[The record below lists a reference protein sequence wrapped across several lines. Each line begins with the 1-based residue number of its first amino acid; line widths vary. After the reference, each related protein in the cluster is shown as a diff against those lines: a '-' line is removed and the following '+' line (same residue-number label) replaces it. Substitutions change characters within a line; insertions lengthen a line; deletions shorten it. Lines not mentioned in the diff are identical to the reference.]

1 MDTIWTGPD
10 LKSALIAAGRA
21 KYAGLA
27 QYIRGIVGNG
37 LNPGDRLPPVRDLA
51 FQIGVTPG
59 TVARAYGVLIDEGLL
74 EAGVGRGTFVA
85 MPSRPIVMRSLIPDV
100 PGMLDLLSPKL
111 PECGQADLLRQALA
125 AATRA
130 VSDPDMLRYPS
141 RITDMAA
148 RLAFAAMLA
157 DAPVGP
163 FTPEDVVLSHGGQAA
178 IMLILQT
185 VLRGDAPVIL
195 VDELCYGGFRR
206 SAELLRAR
214 VIGVPWDADG
224 PDPVAL
230 DRLTQTHAAQ
240 IYLTSAEVSN
250 PMGRGATGP
259 RRAAIA
265 AVAGR
270 HGLHV
275 VDDDCYRNG
284 PYEGQSYRAL
294 LPDLGWYVTSPSKS
308 LTAALRIGFVI
319 PPQRHSA
326 ELARNAVSA
335 SFGVSRFLT
344 DAFVHLVSHPART
357 GISQQVRAG
366 VNDRVALM
374 RDHLGAFALT
384 TRADL
389 PFGWLDLPPG
399 WRAGAFCQAAEA
411 AGVLIRSADDFALRD
426 GRAVQAVRIAVNGQ
440 VDAGQFSAG
449 LASLARLLRQPPG
462 DISV

>member
-1 MDTIWTGPD
+1 MDTIWASP
-10 LKSALIAAGRA
+10 ALTIAMQATGRA

-27 QYIRGIVGNG
+27 QFIRAAIGTGFQT
-37 LNPGDRLPPVRDLA
+37 GDRLPAVRDLA
-51 FQIGVTPG
+51 YQIGVTPG
-59 TVARAYGVLIDEGLL
+59 TVARAYGVLTREGLL

-85 MPSRPIVMRSLIPDV
+85 MPARAIVMRSLIPEV

-111 PECGQADLLRQALA
+111 PEHGQAELLRLALA
-125 AATRA
+125 ASARA
-130 VSDPDMLRYPS
+130 VPDGDMLRYPS
-141 RITDMAA
+141 RATDLAA
-148 RLAFAAMLA
+148 RIAFSQAMV

-185 VLRGDAPVIL
+185 ILRGDGPVVL

-206 SAELLRAR
+206 ACELLRAK
-214 VIGVPWDADG
+214 VIGVPWDGDG
-224 PDPVAL
+224 PDPAAL
-230 DRLTQTHAAQ
+230 ERLAQAQGAQ

-250 PMGRGATGP
+250 PMGRGATVE
-259 RRAAIA
+259 RRHQIA
-265 AVAGR
+265 TVAQR
-270 HGLHV
+270 LGLHV

-284 PYEGQSYRAL
+284 PYGGPSYRQL

-319 PPQRHSA
+319 PPPRHSA

-344 DAFVHLVSHPART
+344 DAYVHLVRHPTCADVSLQ
-357 GISQQVRAG
+357 IRAG
-366 VNDRVALM
+366 VNARVQLM
-374 RDHLGAFALT
+374 RDHLGGFALT
-384 TRADL
+384 TRTDL

-440 VDAGQFSAG
+440 VPEAQFGAG
-449 LASLARLLRQPPG
+449 LAVLAQLLRQPPG

>member
-1 MDTIWTGPD
+1 MDTIWASPVLATAIQG
-10 LKSALIAAGRA
+10 AGRA
-21 KYAGLA
+21 KYLGLA
-27 QYIRGIVGNG
+27 QFIRGAVGTT
-37 LNPGDRLPPVRDLA
+37 LHSGDRLPPVRDLA

-59 TVARAYGVLIDEGLL
+59 TVARAYGVLTREGLL

-85 MPSRPIVMRSLIPDV
+85 TPDRPITMRSLIPDV

-111 PECGQADLLRQALA
+111 PERGQADLLRQALA
-125 AATRA
+125 GAARGVA
-130 VSDPDMLRYPS
+130 DPDMLRYPS
-141 RITDMAA
+141 RATDLPA
-148 RLAFAAMLA
+148 RLALTQWLG

-185 VLRGDAPVIL
+185 ILRGDSPVVL

-206 SAELLRAR
+206 ACELLRAR
-214 VIGVPWDADG
+214 VIGVPWNAEG
-224 PDPVAL
+224 PDPDAL
-230 DRLTQTHAAQ
+230 DRLTQAHGAQ
-240 IYLTSAEVSN
+240 VYLTSSEVSN
-250 PMGRGATGP
+250 PMGRGARLT
-259 RRAAIA
+259 RRAEIA
-265 AVAGR
+265 GVAHK

-284 PYEGQSYRAL
+284 PFEGPSYRAL

-344 DAFVHLVSHPART
+344 DAFAHLVSHPARA
-357 GISQQVRAG
+357 GVSEQVRTQ
-366 VNDRVALM
+366 VNVLVQVM
-374 RDHLGAFALT
+374 RDHLGEFALT

-399 WRAGAFCQAAEA
+399 WRAGAFCQASEA
-411 AGVLIRSADDFALRD
+411 AGVMIRSADDFALRD
-426 GRAVQAVRIAVNGQ
+426 GRAVQSVRIAVNGQ
-440 VDAGQFSAG
+440 VDVARFSAG

-462 DISV
+462 EISV